1 MKPKMLRFKIR
12 NPEGPEQNPW
22 LYQRIFFNFGAS
34 TTAVSTSAATA
45 STGSVGL
52 SLVDGDIT
60 AVQAVTV
67 HSFDRVPHQL
77 LVAEGNESE
86 ASLLEEEEI

>member
-1 MKPKMLRFKIR
+1 MALVYL
-12 NPEGPEQNPW
+12 GQ
-22 LYQRIFFNFGAS
+22 YQSVFFNFGAS
-34 TTAVSTSAATA
+34 TTAVSTSAVTA
-45 STGSVGL
+45 STVSAGL

-67 HSFDRVPHQL
+67 HSFDRVSHRL

>member
-1 MKPKMLRFKIR
+1 MALVYL
-12 NPEGPEQNPW
+12 GQD
-22 LYQRIFFNFGAS
+22 QRIFFNFGAS

-45 STGSVGL
+45 STVFVGL

-67 HSFDRVPHQL
+67 HSFDRVPHRL
-77 LVAEGNESE
+77 LVAEGNESK